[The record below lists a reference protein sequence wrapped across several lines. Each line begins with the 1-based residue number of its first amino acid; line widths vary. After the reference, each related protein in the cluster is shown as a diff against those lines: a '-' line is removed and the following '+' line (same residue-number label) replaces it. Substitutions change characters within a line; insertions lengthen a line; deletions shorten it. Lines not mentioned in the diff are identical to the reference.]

1 MSRRR
6 QTGAAAQ
13 PHPLWMRS
21 LALLCAVL
29 VAVIGSVQ
37 VVHIHG
43 QWLPHASAH
52 VDGPASATQLPGDE
66 EHCPLCV
73 AMHAVLPV
81 SLHVEPVPLAL
92 THSVAVETTDRVAE
106 APWHYARFSRPPPAA

>member
-1 MSRRR
+1 
-6 QTGAAAQ
+6 
-13 PHPLWMRS
+13 MRS

-43 QWLPHASAH
+43 QWLPHVSAQAEA
-52 VDGPASATQLPGDE
+52 PASATQLPGDE

-81 SLHVEPVPLAL
+81 SMHVEPVPLAL
-92 THSVAVETTDRVAE
+92 ADPIAIETKDRVAE
-106 APWHYARFSRPPPAA
+106 APWHYARFGRPPPAA